1 MSNSSKDLFLS
12 SWPWLPAIN
21 TKGSLSS
28 FWDER
33 PSFCS
38 SNEFQLLDLKQAK
51 EPYYK
56 EAKTLKSMVH

>member
-51 EPYYK
+51 EPY
-56 EAKTLKSMVH
+56 